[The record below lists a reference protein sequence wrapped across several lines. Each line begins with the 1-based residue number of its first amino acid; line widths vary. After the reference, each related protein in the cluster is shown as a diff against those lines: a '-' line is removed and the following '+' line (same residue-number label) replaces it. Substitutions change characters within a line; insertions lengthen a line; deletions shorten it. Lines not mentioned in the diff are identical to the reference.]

1 MVTHQQWFKVG
12 AGIAMTVT
20 AALAY
25 LAYKE
30 GHEDD
35 QMISTEGFD
44 LRIDPETGELIKCPR
59 KKLI

>member
-35 QMISTEGFD
+35 
-44 LRIDPETGELIKCPR
+44 
-59 KKLI
+59 